1 MKEEQ
6 DFSGVAKDLLD
17 IVIKRVDPVSWYDV
31 NLFGNRYFLSCFKG
45 NKDIICA
52 AKLCDLHSDSFY
64 SSFLIEIFNKTKK
77 SNPVYLFDFLIYN
90 PLKLRTKNKKQEGNI
105 LGHVEV
111 EGFSYRDENY
121 FTIKT
126 EDLNFYNNY
135 LVKIINNNFVGCTV
149 DVEGDNGPMVETPN
163 LKPRSTKIKIPS
175 LKTLK
180 KMVEQL
186 KT

>member
-6 DFSGVAKDLLD
+6 DFSDVAKDLLD

-31 NLFGNRYFLSCFKG
+31 NFFGDRYFLSCFKG
-45 NKDIICA
+45 NKDIVCA
-52 AKLCDLHSDSFY
+52 AKLCDFYNDTLY
-64 SSFLIEIFNKTKK
+64 SSLLVEIFNKTKK
-77 SNPVYLFDFLIYN
+77 SNSVYLFDFLVYN
-90 PLKLRTKNKKQEGNI
+90 PLKLRTKKKKQEGNI

-126 EDLNFYNNY
+126 EDLNYYNNY
-135 LVKIINNNFVGCTV
+135 LIKILNENQVGCNV
-149 DVEGDNGPMVETPN
+149 EIEGDKSPYVETYNP
-163 LKPRSTKIKIPS
+163 KPRSSKVKVPS
-175 LKTLK
+175 LKELK